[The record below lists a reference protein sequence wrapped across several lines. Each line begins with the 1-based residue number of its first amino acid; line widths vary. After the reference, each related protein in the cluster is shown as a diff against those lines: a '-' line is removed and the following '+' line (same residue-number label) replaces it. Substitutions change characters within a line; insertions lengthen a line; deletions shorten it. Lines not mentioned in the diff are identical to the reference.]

1 MNKILS
7 LMTLSILFLGLKP
20 EAILATLK
28 LSMTGEKLLSQVEP
42 PPPKGSCNYPRVLPN
57 CHENVQWKNLGSP
70 ARNVYHFG
78 DSIYQWVGINTISRN
93 GDAIN
98 FDHYDDFAQ
107 YSRLSANCKTRVYTI
122 ILTSEYGV
130 EPDSYYPVGD
140 FWGRALDFACSISNP
155 RQSYG
160 TESTSLA
167 LNKDL
172 YKASKSKE
180 IENSPTLFW
189 KGLQYISQ
197 ASTRTVEYRWPWLE
211 NTGLTSFEIPSGY
224 RAVTQGAG
232 VKYVEGN
239 RYNDV
244 NIVILSPE
252 EYQSWQKNPTQYRSL
267 GVNINAIFDA
277 ELMWTIGQTP
287 DVSRINR
294 NGHQINMYRVG
305 GTGQSIGVISS
316 SNRNSVQVTV
326 YDREN
331 SGIAEMILNSFDYL

>member
-7 LMTLSILFLGLKP
+7 LITLSILFLGLKP
-20 EAILATLK
+20 EAVFATLK
-28 LSMTGEKLLSQVEP
+28 LPVTGEKLLFQVEP
-42 PPPKGSCNYPRVLPN
+42 PPSKGSCNYPRVLPN

-78 DSIYQWVGINTISRN
+78 DYIYQWVGINTISRN

-98 FDHYDDFAQ
+98 FDHHDGGFAG
-107 YSRLSANCKTRVYTI
+107 YSRISANCKTRVYAI
-122 ILTSEYGV
+122 ILASHYGSS
-130 EPDSYYPVGD
+130 SYDPVGD

-167 LNKDL
+167 LNKGL

-180 IENSPTLFW
+180 IENGSTLSW

-211 NTGLTSFEIPSGY
+211 NIGLTSFEIPFGY

-244 NIVILSPE
+244 NILILSPE
-252 EYQSWQKNPTQYRSL
+252 EYQLWQKNPTQYRSL
-267 GVNINAIFDA
+267 GININAIFDA

-287 DVSRINR
+287 DVNRINR
-294 NGHQINMYRVG
+294 NGHQISMYRVD

-326 YDREN
+326 YDRGN
-331 SGIAEMILNSFDYL
+331 SGVAEMILNSFDYL